1 MKIPGL
7 RTVIATIVA
16 KDEWQEVYVHS
27 KVTVIDDVFMFI
39 GSANLNL
46 RSMHLDTELGIIT
59 ECRQVAQ
66 DLRQQLWGWHTAKD
80 AEANPPLLDAHK
92 DVKKAF
98 DRWEW
103 LIDENRGGKYKGASP
118 KHPLCG
124 FFRLSPE
131 VTKSD

>member
-1 MKIPGL
+1 M
-7 RTVIATIVA
+7 
-16 KDEWQEVYVHS
+16 
-27 KVTVIDDVFMFI
+27 DDTFMFI

-80 AEANPPLLDAHK
+80 PQANPPLLDIHD
-92 DVKKAF
+92 DVKAAA
-98 DRWEW
+98 DRWDKF
-103 LIDENRGGKYKGASP
+103 INENRRGKGNGDKP
-118 KHPLCG
+118 KYPLCG